1 MSDAP
6 QRIFP
11 DFTQLTPAQRKVLAH
26 IAGYCDDRRRMSQ
39 STRHMA
45 EATGL
50 SRRTIQ
56 PAIDRLNELQF
67 IYTRVGRR
75 WIGPSTHF
83 LLVPVPGLTD
93 LGAIETPRRKPARSA
108 RLNVR
113 SAAAG
118 GAQ

>member
-26 IAGYCDDRRRMSQ
+26 IAGYCDDRRPMSQ
-39 STRHMA
+39 STRHMT

-50 SRRTIQ
+50 SYYTVIV
-56 PAIDRLNELQF
+56 AINRLNELQF
-67 IYTRVGRR
+67 IYTRVGRWR
-75 WIGPSTHF
+75 RPSTHF
-83 LLVPVPGLTD
+83 LMVPVSGLTD
-93 LGAIETPRRKPARSA
+93 FGLIETPPKKSPQSA
-108 RLNVR
+108 RPKTR

-118 GAQ
+118 GAR